1 VLSVCDS
8 RSFSCCRLAI
18 LTRCNVGLQV
28 RTLLDAAEV
37 EDEVLCGAGA
47 PDITFEEILGSM
59 DEECGAR
66 VGLRA

>member
-1 VLSVCDS
+1 M
-8 RSFSCCRLAI
+8 
-18 LTRCNVGLQV
+18 